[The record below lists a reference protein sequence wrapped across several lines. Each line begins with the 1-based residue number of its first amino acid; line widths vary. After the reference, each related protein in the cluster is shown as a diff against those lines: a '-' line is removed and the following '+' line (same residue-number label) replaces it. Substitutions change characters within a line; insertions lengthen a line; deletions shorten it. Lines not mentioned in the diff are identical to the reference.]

1 MKIAWFFKKMYYLM
15 FGDIVRFEIHDDT
28 WREIFMNDRPN
39 NADKFRYTNLGKG
52 RYLKRPKLS
61 LLK

>member
-1 MKIAWFFKKMYYLM
+1 MKITWFFKKMYLLM
-15 FGDIVRFEIHDDT
+15 FGDIVRMTVDDEQYKLIFIH
-28 WREIFMNDRPN
+28 DRPN

-52 RYLKRPKLS
+52 RYLKREKLS